1 MLGSPPPSLP
11 QGESPERAGRAHLEP
26 LVVLFQLLVT
36 EASSEL
42 RGQGSVAL
50 LPPSSHR
57 PRMSRSAPPRHP
69 PPGSTWHLAD
79 GLELLAL
86 LVIGGQQEAPVPA
99 GPFPLAQAGTN
110 HYEVQGVAHT
120 LEVVLLQ
127 LGGGK
132 AGEEGGELRCEPHCW
147 CGEGGGW
154 VRRPRTDAGRRADEG
169 RVSRLKKADEKG
181 ATLMEKAGWIFPLP
195 LVWRD
200 IPLHHREN
208 IYPLISET
216 KLSANCVPGRSLFL
230 PQGLCAC
237 CGPAPDFTLLVTPH
251 LRPG

>member
-1 MLGSPPPSLP
+1 M
-11 QGESPERAGRAHLEP
+11 
-26 LVVLFQLLVT
+26 
-36 EASSEL
+36 
-42 RGQGSVAL
+42 AL
-50 LPPSSHR
+50 LPLRSHG
-57 PRMSRSAPPRHP
+57 PRMSQSAPPRPP

-86 LVIGGQQEAPVPA
+86 LVVRGQQEAPVPA
-99 GPFPLAQAGTN
+99 GPFPLAQVGTN

-132 AGEEGGELRCEPHCW
+132 AGDEGGELRCEPHRCVW
-147 CGEGGGW
+147 GLGEKTQD
-154 VRRPRTDAGRRADEG
+154 RRWEESGRGTGFSAER
-169 RVSRLKKADEKG
+169 ADEKG
-181 ATLMEKAGWIFPLP
+181 ATLMEEKAGRRGRVRWADFGGSPQIPLP

-200 IPLHHREN
+200 IPLLHREN

-230 PQGLCAC
+230 AQ
-237 CGPAPDFTLLVTPH
+237 GPALAVALPLT
-251 LRPG
+251 

>member
-1 MLGSPPPSLP
+1 M
-11 QGESPERAGRAHLEP
+11 
-26 LVVLFQLLVT
+26 LFQLLVT

-42 RGQGSVAL
+42 RGGQGSVAL
-50 LPPSSHR
+50 LPPSSHG
-57 PRMSRSAPPRHP
+57 PRMSRSAPPRPP
-69 PPGSTWHLAD
+69 PPGSTRHLAD

-86 LVIGGQQEAPVPA
+86 LVVRGQQEAPVPA
-99 GPFPLAQAGTN
+99 GPFPLAQVGTN

-132 AGEEGGELRCEPHCW
+132 AGDEGGELRCEPHCW

-169 RVSRLKKADEKG
+169 QVSRLKRADEKG
-181 ATLMEKAGWIFPLP
+181 ATLMEKAGWRGRVRWADFGGSPQIPLP

-237 CGPAPDFTLLVTPH
+237 CGPASDFTLLVTPH